1 MNKTTKEIKAA
12 YQAPEVNVHTVRVQQ
27 SFLSGNNNA
36 DGSVNFLSDDVDE
49 QDGWGF

>member
-27 SFLSGNNNA
+27 SFLSYNDSSNV
-36 DGSVNFLSDDVDE
+36 DGDNDLGE
-49 QDGWGF
+49 I